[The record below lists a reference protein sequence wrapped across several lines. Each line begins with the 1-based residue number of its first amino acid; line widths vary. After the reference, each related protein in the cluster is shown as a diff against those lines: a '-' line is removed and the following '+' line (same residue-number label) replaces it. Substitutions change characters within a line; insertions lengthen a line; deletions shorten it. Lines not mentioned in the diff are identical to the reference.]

1 MEKQSLLRLLDH
13 SLSPVVPA
21 HAITLDGQWSTAS
34 RRTYASETQLGSG
47 DGPFIDVVDARWVGT
62 LSSSVDLAV
71 LLLFLTPTHL
81 HWVKASTLASALPVR
96 VSVTAYTDCSQSQ
109 ATFAASIADAHS
121 LGVPIVAN
129 SGIIDACSLA
139 LSEATT
145 GHTAILA
152 TTDQAQCHFLA
163 LPRSLVKVGR
173 NHLWRL
179 RDDIAEALPPLLQEL
194 LTRRRA
200 GSLEI
205 EPA

>member
-1 MEKQSLLRLLDH
+1 MQSLLRLLDH

-21 HAITLDGQWSTAS
+21 HVINLDGQWSTAS

-47 DGPFIDVVDARWVGT
+47 DGPFIDVVDARWIGT

-71 LLLFLTPTHL
+71 LLLFLTRTHL
-81 HWVKASTLASALPVR
+81 HWVKASTLGSALPVR
-96 VSVTAYTDCSQSQ
+96 VSVTAYIDCSPSQ

-121 LGVPIVAN
+121 LGVPIIAN
-129 SGIIDACSLA
+129 SGITDACSVA
-139 LSEATT
+139 LGGSTA
-145 GHTAILA
+145 GRTAILA

-163 LPRSLVKVGR
+163 LPRSLIKVGR

-179 RDDIAEALPPLLQEL
+179 RQDIAEALPPLVQEL

-200 GSLEI
+200 GSLQI